1 MNKSNVLSAFNNH
14 LIELFKDINS
24 IIPNNTDL
32 MAAETSLLAIKKA
45 NPRLLVTVWKQSISD
60 KYKNDIVAGNLSFFL
75 EKDYSD
81 DVQDVDQSSIILEKI
96 NLLRKPIQDLGE
108 DNLNK
113 TISYLQN
120 LTKLCDLYHSN

>member
-24 IIPNNTDL
+24 IIQNNTDL
-32 MAAETSLLAIKKA
+32 MAAETALLAIKKA
-45 NPRLLVTVWKQSISD
+45 NPRLLITVWKQSIVD
-60 KYKNDIVAGNLSFFL
+60 KYKNNIVAGNLSFFL

-81 DVQDVDQSSIILEKI
+81 DIRDVDQSSIILEKI
-96 NLLRKPIQDLGE
+96 NLLRKPVRELGD

-113 TISYLQN
+113 TISYIQN
-120 LTKLCDLYHSN
+120 LTKLCELYHAN

>member
-24 IIPNNTDL
+24 IIQNNTDL
-32 MAAETSLLAIKKA
+32 MAAETALLAIKKA
-45 NPRLLVTVWKQSISD
+45 NPRLLITVWKQSIVD

-81 DVQDVDQSSIILEKI
+81 DIRDVDQSSIILEKI
-96 NLLRKPIQDLGE
+96 NLLRKPVRELGD

-113 TISYLQN
+113 TISYIQN
-120 LTKLCDLYHSN
+120 LTKLCELYHAN